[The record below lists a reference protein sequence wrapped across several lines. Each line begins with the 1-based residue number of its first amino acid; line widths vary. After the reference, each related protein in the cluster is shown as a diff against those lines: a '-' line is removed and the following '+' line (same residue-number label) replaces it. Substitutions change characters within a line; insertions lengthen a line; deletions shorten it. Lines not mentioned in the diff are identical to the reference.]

1 MAPTSSL
8 TSTADRNASELGDPR
23 RLVRSVLAE
32 HAPAARIREFDEAE
46 KFDHALFRELAHAGL
61 LAGALDATGG
71 LDHGHQAAVLEEL
84 AAGPTSMAVAFVVQY
99 MAIQLLSAHGTAEQ
113 QEAFLAPLLAGDVH
127 ASFALSEPD
136 GGTDVARAMKTTAA
150 RLPDGSYSISGRKRW
165 IGGAMDCGYLLLL
178 ARTTE
183 IGPGTKDSAIGGIT
197 TFIVPRSTAGI
208 ETREI
213 DTMGIRSLAQTDIS
227 LDDVR
232 VPAANVL
239 GEPDRGF
246 RQVLGTL
253 NGERLN
259 AAAVALG
266 IARGAFATAL
276 DWAKS
281 REAFGR
287 PIGAFQALQH
297 SLVDARLKIESAS
310 LLLDRAVTAA
320 DAGDP
325 SVDVDSALAKL
336 AASEAGTFTT
346 DAGMRLMGGWGYARE
361 LPMQRYFRDAR
372 LYTFAPLTDEM
383 IRNYLGE
390 KMLGLPRSY

>member
-1 MAPTSSL
+1 MTISSHAL
-8 TSTADRNASELGDPR
+8 AEPHAV
-23 RLVRSVLAE
+23 VRSVLAE
-32 HAPAARIREFDEAE
+32 HAPADRVREFDEAE
-46 KFDHALFRELAHAGL
+46 KFDHELFRALAGAGL
-61 LAGALDATGG
+61 LAGALDESGRLNHA
-71 LDHGHQAAVLEEL
+71 HQAAVLTEL

-99 MAIQLLSAHGTAEQ
+99 MAVQLLNAHGTPAQ
-113 QEAFLAPLLAGDVH
+113 KDAYLAPLLAGDVH

-136 GGTDVARAMKTTAA
+136 GGTDVARAMKTTAT

-183 IGPGTKDSAIGGIT
+183 IGPSAIEGIT
-197 TFIVPRSTAGI
+197 TFIVPRSTPGI
-208 ETREI
+208 VTREI
-213 DTMGIRSLAQTDIS
+213 DTMGIRSLAQTDIF
-227 LDDVR
+227 LDDVG
-232 VPAANVL
+232 VPAENVL

-246 RQVLGTL
+246 RQVIGTL

-266 IARGAFATAL
+266 IARGAFDLALTWAT
-276 DWAKS
+276 S

-297 SLVDARLKIESAS
+297 SLVDARLKIEAAA
-310 LLLDRAVTAA
+310 LLLDRAVKAA

-346 DAGMRLMGGWGYARE
+346 DAGMRLMGGWGFARE

>member
-1 MAPTSSL
+1 MTISSAHPV
-8 TSTADRNASELGDPR
+8 TEPR
-23 RLVRSVLAE
+23 AVVRSVLAE
-32 HAPAARIREFDEAE
+32 HAPADRVREFDEAE
-46 KFDHALFRELAHAGL
+46 KFDHALFRALAHAGL
-61 LAGALDATGG
+61 LSGALDDAGK
-71 LDHGHQAAVLEEL
+71 LSHAHQASVLTEL

-99 MAIQLLSAHGTAEQ
+99 MAVQLLAAHGTQAQ
-113 QEAFLAPLLAGDVH
+113 QDAYLAPLLAGEVH

-136 GGTDVARAMKTTAA
+136 GGTDVARAMKTTAT
-150 RLPDGSYSISGRKRW
+150 RLPDGSWSISGRKRW
-165 IGGAMDCGYLLLL
+165 IGGAMDCGYMLLL
-178 ARTTE
+178 ARTTP
-183 IGPGTKDSAIGGIT
+183 IADSTSAINGIT
-197 TFIVPRSTAGI
+197 TFIVPRSTPGI
-208 ETREI
+208 ETSEI
-213 DTMGIRSLAQTDIS
+213 DTMGIRSLAQTDIY

-232 VPAANVL
+232 VGPENVL

-246 RQVLGTL
+246 RQVIGTL

-266 IARGAFATAL
+266 IARGAFEVAV

-310 LLLDRAVTAA
+310 LLLDRAVRAA

-346 DAGMRLMGGWGYARE
+346 DAGMRLMGGWGFARE

>member
-1 MAPTSSL
+1 MTTVTRQPKAAT
-8 TSTADRNASELGDPR
+8 DV
-23 RLVRSVLAE
+23 VRAVISE
-32 HAPAARIREFDEAE
+32 HAPANRVREFDEAE
-46 KFDHALFRELAHAGL
+46 RFDHELFHALAHAGL
-61 LAGALDATGG
+61 LSGALDDSGKLSHA
-71 LDHGHQAAVLEEL
+71 HQAAVLTEL

-99 MAIQLLSAHGTAEQ
+99 MAVQLLSAHGTPAQ
-113 QEAFLAPLLAGDVH
+113 KDAHLAPLLAGDVH

-136 GGTDVARAMKTTAA
+136 GGTDVARAMKTTAT

-165 IGGAMDCGYLLLL
+165 IGGAMDCGYMLLL

-183 IGPGTKDSAIGGIT
+183 IGTSAIGGIT
-197 TFIVPRSTAGI
+197 TFIVPRSTPGI

-213 DTMGIRSLAQTDIS
+213 DTMGIRSLAQTDIF

-246 RQVLGTL
+246 RQVIGTL

-266 IARGAFATAL
+266 IARGAFDVAL

-297 SLVDARLKIESAS
+297 SLVDARLKIESAV
-310 LLLDRAVTAA
+310 LLLERAVRAA
-320 DAGDP
+320 EAGDP
-325 SVDVDSALAKL
+325 SGDVDSALAKL
-336 AASEAGTFTT
+336 AASEAATFTT